1 MNNKQLSSITLFV
14 LLIIS
19 SFTIGCIENN
29 QDDKS
34 TVILNIISDDYSANY
49 TLKDLE
55 MMESYSGTGGYIKTG
70 WLPDIVL
77 SDIVEYTGVRIT
89 TLLDEI
95 ANLPANYNI
104 SILSSDGYPAVYTKN
119 ETIGYVDVYNDEG
132 GIIQT
137 KTAVMIIAYM
147 KNNSYYS
154 EIDPENKEGPLRI
167 AFVGDDVITSSSLW
181 AKMVVSIEI
190 ITL

>member
-1 MNNKQLSSITLFV
+1 MNKRQLFSALLFV
-14 LLIIS
+14 LLIVF

-34 TVILNIISDDYSANY
+34 SVILNIISDDYSANY

-70 WLPDIVL
+70 MLPDIVL

-89 TLLDEI
+89 TLLDKVP
-95 ANLPANYNI
+95 NLPENYNV
-104 SILSSDGYPAVYTKN
+104 SIISSDGYPAVYTKN
-119 ETIGYVDVYNDEG
+119 ETLGYVDVYNDEG
-132 GIIQT
+132 EKLQL
-137 KTAVMIIAYM
+137 KTAIMIIAYM
-147 KNNSYYS
+147 KNSSYYS
-154 EIDPENKEGPLRI
+154 EIDPENEEGPLRI
-167 AFVGDDVITSSSLW
+167 AFVGDEVITSSSLW
-181 AKMVVSIEI
+181 SKMIVTIEI